1 MALKTKLQQLFNR
14 SSKKQN
20 EYLLAQENAMS
31 EYQQYKTKFGT
42 TIAEAELSYA
52 VSNELFE
59 NWRANYKDVNT
70 NRFDAAWRYIDNK
83 DFIDS
88 LKTDDL
94 PSWVRKKDPVLDGIF
109 VPDDAHF
116 VDIVSLNYDELEEYR
131 PDLYYGY
138 KTAIRG
144 QYYYIHY
151 LKTMLR
157 LNNVNYKKKL
167 SFNTVQSNI
176 VDALINEAV
185 NDTTFTK

>member
-1 MALKTKLQQLFNR
+1 MKFDFVRHSQPDCEHP
-14 SSKKQN
+14 KKQWTFPQSEVPRERWLKRFIESYRRN
-20 EYLLAQENAMS
+20 CVQMEKLSDYTKNLEAAYRHLQSENKKLKL
-31 EYQQYKTKFGT
+31 E
-42 TIAEAELSYA
+42 
-52 VSNELFE
+52 NELLDDRIRLL
-59 NWRANYKDVNT
+59 N
-70 NRFDAAWRYIDNK
+70 DACVTE
-83 DFIDS
+83 S
-88 LKTDDL
+88 
-94 PSWVRKKDPVLDGIF
+94 
-109 VPDDAHF
+109 
-116 VDIVSLNYDELEEYR
+116 
-131 PDLYYGY
+131 DLYYGY